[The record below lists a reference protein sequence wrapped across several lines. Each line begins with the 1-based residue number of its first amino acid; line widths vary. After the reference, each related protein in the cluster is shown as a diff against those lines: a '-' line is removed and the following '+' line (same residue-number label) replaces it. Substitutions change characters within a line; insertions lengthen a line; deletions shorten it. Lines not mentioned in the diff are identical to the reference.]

1 MKIRMVIRV
10 GLRTIEDITFYG
22 VDAGSFI
29 SGEVKSEPPTL
40 GELSRRLRNSPD
52 GFVSLRDRDVDNTPT
67 DAAFERET
75 TITLSDG
82 DTLVRIWTSQ
92 HHVIQH
98 LRKDKR
104 FTETTDPSRCTTE
117 EAEFTIPRTEWT
129 PWGGAKHR
137 RQLTDEQQIMEQV
150 AADIWEY
157 WPFRRTARYREAAC
171 HSTGEYRQAPRI
183 RRRTRPDHLSRKRPP
198 L

>member
-1 MKIRMVIRV
+1 MHSMDE
-10 GLRTIEDITFYG
+10 TT
-22 VDAGSFI
+22 
-29 SGEVKSEPPTL
+29 T
-40 GELSRRLRNSPD
+40 
-52 GFVSLRDRDVDNTPT
+52 NTPT

-104 FTETTDPSRCTTE
+104 FAETTDPSRCTTE

-171 HSTGEYRQAPRI
+171 HSTGEYRQAPRQGCGVKTPATI
-183 RRRTRPDHLSRKRPP
+183 AKENTTWLK
-198 L
+198 

>member
-1 MKIRMVIRV
+1 MTV
-10 GLRTIEDITFYG
+10 Y
-22 VDAGSFI
+22 
-29 SGEVKSEPPTL
+29 
-40 GELSRRLRNSPD
+40 
-52 GFVSLRDRDVDNTPT
+52 
-67 DAAFERET
+67 ET

-82 DTLVRIWTSQ
+82 DTLVRIRTSQ

-137 RQLTDEQQIMEQV
+137 RQLTDEQQIREQV

-157 WPFRRTARYREAAC
+157 WPFRRTARHYSKGKHDMTELNLAPIKDEHRVSCTDELVTKSFGTYPGTVARCTCGWKSSWTTRDGSAEADGAR
-171 HSTGEYRQAPRI
+171 HI
-183 RRRTRPDHLSRKRPP
+183 RYKKKGQTND
-198 L
+198 

>member
-1 MKIRMVIRV
+1 MLTKI
-10 GLRTIEDITFYG
+10 G
-22 VDAGSFI
+22 
-29 SGEVKSEPPTL
+29 
-40 GELSRRLRNSPD
+40 
-52 GFVSLRDRDVDNTPT
+52 
-67 DAAFERET
+67 ERET

-157 WPFRRTARYREAAC
+157 WDACGDLIDDRDHFPDATRFLEVTCDADTFMPIDASKIKTA
-171 HSTGEYRQAPRI
+171 QAYV
-183 RRRTRPDHLSRKRPP
+183 LRKPMCCGTP
-198 L
+198 LKEDK

>member
-1 MKIRMVIRV
+1 MFVPKRQNLSQAPQDRFSGPQTQNGYPGWAAGILSQRHPPPNFPYPN
-10 GLRTIEDITFYG
+10 TINNLKLPERD
-22 VDAGSFI
+22 
-29 SGEVKSEPPTL
+29 GEIMHSMYET
-40 GELSRRLRNSPD
+40 
-52 GFVSLRDRDVDNTPT
+52 T

-137 RQLTDEQQIMEQV
+137 RQLTDEQQIMEQAV
-150 AADIWEY
+150 ADIWEY
-157 WPFRRTARYREAAC
+157 WPFRRTARYRAADQGAGSGRHLGILGC
-171 HSTGEYRQAPRI
+171 VRI
-183 RRRTRPDHLSRKRPP
+183 RLRA
-198 L
+198 